1 MFGVFPAALLCYFFR
16 RDPQLAARRRQRREQ
31 RPEQKLWQALRT
43 PLWLALFVLPGSN
56 HRFGW
61 SRTLLAEVPPWLSVL
76 GRGLVFCSWVL
87 IFEAFRDNAFAAVIQ
102 VEPGQRVVSEGP
114 YRVVRHLMYSVAVL
128 MVSAVP
134 LAPGS
139 CVALPL
145 AAPLIALL
153 VFRLLNEER
162 FLVTAL
168 PGNAEYCQHASF
180 RLIPFAW

>member
-1 MFGVFPAALLCYFFR
+1 MFWIVFGVFPAALLCYFFR

-31 RPEQKLWQALRT
+31 RPEQNLWQALRT
-43 PLWLALFVLPGSN
+43 PLWLALFVLPGSD

-128 MVSAVP
+128 MVSAMP

-153 VFRLLNEER
+153 VSACSTKGVFWLPHYPGMPN
-162 FLVTAL
+162 TASTS
-168 PGNAEYCQHASF
+168 ASG
-180 RLIPFAW
+180 